1 MPASLPLPTP
11 RPSATLLLLREHS
24 GRLEVLLQRR
34 AATLTFGDHWV
45 YPGGVVEPRDGDFAR
60 EPLAAL
66 RRAAVRECLEEAGVR
81 LQAVTDGEG
90 LIGWSRW
97 ITPEGRGRR
106 FDTWFFA
113 AALPPGQ
120 VVVGDACETT
130 ESRWLEPQAAIEAAA
145 GGHML
150 LMPPTRLTLLD
161 LQISYARHGSLVRLF
176 EVERSRPIV
185 PILPRLSGPAEA
197 RISVYP
203 WDPEYDSLPGEGWP
217 LSAPPPEH
225 LRRLPSRLALG
236 AGAATPRS
244 ARPRPGRS

>member
-1 MPASLPLPTP
+1 M
-11 RPSATLLLLREHS
+11 LLLRERS
-24 GRLEVLLQRR
+24 GHLEVLLQRR
-34 AATLTFGDHWV
+34 AATLTFGGHWV

-66 RRAAVRECLEEAGVR
+66 RRAAWRECLEEASVR
-81 LQAVTDGEG
+81 LPAGTDGDG

-120 VVVGDACETT
+120 VVVGDARETT
-130 ESRWLEPQAAIEAAA
+130 ESRWLEPQAALEGAV
-145 GGHML
+145 GGDMQ
-150 LMPPTRLTLLD
+150 LMPPTRLNLLD
-161 LQISYARHGSLVRLF
+161 LQLSYARHGSLGQLL
-176 EVERSRPIV
+176 EAECSRPIV

-225 LRRLPSRLALG
+225 LRRLPSRLVLG
-236 AGAATPRS
+236 RPAATPQS
-244 ARPRPGRS
+244 AKR